1 MSTFGDKES
10 PIVFSDRLVD
20 QDNRLDEL
28 LAMWEEAQVVCADLA
43 ARPEAD
49 LLSFAH
55 EAAYFSVVD
64 VKEGYLDLDGSIDA
78 TPLDKPAPIQTRP
91 QLRTI
96 ESPLKGKNALKAT
109 VATPRATTGSS
120 SAQPDVLSV
129 VQDQDTQEILDE
141 LLELE
146 GKRIDDGGE
155 TADTSR
161 PSGAVMFLDGSI
173 NVDLSSTGTSNSAA
187 LIKSPVAGPAA
198 SSSTSAPRQLSAWSS
213 VNSKKKDRDLA
224 KLYPR
229 SCLDYPKGL
238 CSGGASCKLK
248 HDLWKCDC
256 DLIVDIGCK
265 GGHLSGRKHRA
276 ALARKE
282 AAAQAREKK
291 DAKVTNSTTTPLGK
305 KLIYDDPFKKVTG
318 KARSAADVANRK
330 MLESWGYLDEYDS
343 REPAPPPEPRVKSP
357 VGLVYLVV
365 DAVAQTAP
373 DIPVTMDVGLYLAP
387 TFRNQGLGQRVLISV
402 LAHAFEV
409 FHAHRVQVRILG
421 GRERHVAL
429 ALFTKLGF
437 AHEGTRRASFWSP
450 LEAQWRDETTM
461 AILDTDWVMRP
472 IRALARRGAP
482 ADVWEAL
489 VDRHARE
496 REELL
501 DWEDRRPHSL
511 RRTTSMETIRL
522 HNEGAPSESEYTSS
536 ERTSP
541 TSSKSASPM
550 STTRSSPMSSRRT
563 SVYTASDDGM
573 SESSFSSRSTESWIA
588 AHGGSTDEGDWS
600 AVETSS
606 VSSYDMMSD
615 TNM

>member
-1 MSTFGDKES
+1 MSTTGDKES

-20 QDNRLDEL
+20 QDNRLDAL
-28 LAMWEEAQVVCADLA
+28 FTMWEEAQVVCADLA
-43 ARPEAD
+43 AHPEAD

-64 VKEGYLDLDGSIDA
+64 VKEGYLDLEGSVNANTTSA
-78 TPLDKPAPIQTRP
+78 TPADKPPHTQTRP
-91 QLRTI
+91 QNQAI
-96 ESPLKGKNALKAT
+96 ESPAKGEKALK
-109 VATPRATTGSS
+109 VNVPSPRATSGSS
-120 SAQPDVLSV
+120 SAQPGMLSV
-129 VQDQDTQEILDE
+129 VQDQDTQEILDV

-155 TADTSR
+155 TADASKL
-161 PSGAVMFLDGSI
+161 PGAVMLLDGSI
-173 NVDLSSTGTSNSAA
+173 NDLSSTGTSTDN
-187 LIKSPVAGPAA
+187 PP
-198 SSSTSAPRQLSAWSS
+198 
-213 VNSKKKDRDLA
+213 
-224 KLYPR
+224 
-229 SCLDYPKGL
+229 
-238 CSGGASCKLK
+238 
-248 HDLWKCDC
+248 HDLWKCEC
-256 DLIVDIGCK
+256 GRIMGQN
-265 GGHLSGRKHRA
+265 GRKAHRRSQKH
-276 ALARKE
+276 LTTVARIE
-282 AAAQAREKK
+282 AAAKK
-291 DAKVTNSTTTPLGK
+291 KAKATQSKTKTPSANDVVGK
-305 KLIYDDPFKKVTG
+305 DPFKKISG
-318 KARSAADVANRK
+318 KARTAADVANRK
-330 MLESWGYLDEYDS
+330 MIESWGYLDEYDS

-365 DAVAQTAP
+365 DSAAQTAP
-373 DIPVTMDVGLYLAP
+373 DIPVTMNLGLYLAP

-402 LAHAFEV
+402 LARAFEV

-450 LEAQWRDETTM
+450 LEMQWRDETTM

-472 IRALARRGAP
+472 VRALARRGAP

-489 VDRHARE
+489 VERHARE

-522 HNEGAPSESEYTSS
+522 HNEGAPPESEYTSS

-541 TSSKSASPM
+541 TSSRSVSPM
-550 STTRSSPMSSRRT
+550 STTRSSPMSSSRSSPIFSRRS
-563 SVYTASDDGM
+563 SVYAASDHGM
-573 SESSFSSRSTESWIA
+573 SESSSRSASLRA
-588 AHGGSTDEGDWS
+588 SRGSSADEGDWS